1 MTDAHRL
8 ALHLPAPADTHDLL
22 AFELDNRAHFETW
35 VTARSPSYYSADAI
49 AAMIEQAQ
57 REREADQSYQFLA
70 KLDGQI
76 VGRVNLTGVT
86 RPYFN
91 KAQLGYRIGA
101 QFGGRGYA
109 SRLVALL
116 LEQAFGP
123 LELWRL
129 ESIVRLPNLA
139 SAKVLQRNGFHQY
152 GMSEQAMY
160 FDGAWRD
167 LLYFERRKQDVDQD
181 QYL

>member
-1 MTDAHRL
+1 MTDTHRL
-8 ALHLPAPADTHDLL
+8 ALHLPTTADTHDLL

-35 VTARSPSYYSADAI
+35 VTARAQSYYKLDAI

-57 REREADQSYQFLA
+57 REREQDQSYQFLA

-76 VGRVNLTGVT
+76 VGRVNLTAVT

-167 LLYFERRKQDVDQD
+167 LLYFERRKHDVAQD
-181 QYL
+181 QGK

>member
-1 MTDAHRL
+1 MTAISRL
-8 ALHLPAPADTHDLL
+8 QLHAPTAADTHDLL
-22 AFELDNRAHFETW
+22 AFEVENRAHFETW
-35 VTARSPSYYSADAI
+35 VTARAQSYYELDAV

-57 REREADQSYQFLA
+57 REREQDQSYQFLA
-70 KLDGQI
+70 RLDGQI
-76 VGRVNLTGVT
+76 VGRVNLTAVT

-123 LELWRL
+123 LDLWRL
-129 ESIVRLPNLA
+129 EATVRLPNLA

-152 GMSEQAMY
+152 GTSEQAMY

-167 LLYFERRKQDVDQD
+167 LLYFERRKA
-181 QYL
+181 

>member
-8 ALHLPAPADTHDLL
+8 ALHLPSPADIHDLL

-57 REREADQSYQFLA
+57 RERDADQSYQFLA

-76 VGRVNLTGVT
+76 VGRVNLTSVT

-167 LLYFERRKQDVDQD
+167 LLYFERRKQQD
-181 QYL
+181 PT